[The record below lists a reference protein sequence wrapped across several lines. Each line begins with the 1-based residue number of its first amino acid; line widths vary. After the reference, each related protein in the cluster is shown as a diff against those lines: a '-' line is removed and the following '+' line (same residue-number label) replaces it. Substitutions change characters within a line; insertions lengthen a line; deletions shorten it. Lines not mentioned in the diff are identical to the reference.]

1 MTRRPARAR
10 TGPND
15 STLPVVC
22 QELPRTATSLR
33 RSRREVAHLRGP
45 RWPQMATRPTMAS
58 ATMEV
63 AAISGDRPRRA
74 VHPDGPR
81 CPQRRVTAG
90 RFGLRTHPQ
99 AASRRPPCAGPHG
112 RLACAL
118 LALSGPRARRT
129 WFRTPRSRSRRAA
142 ASPRSSSPTP
152 PNSRRRSQP
161 PSAISPPRSVRAPA
175 RLPRLR
181 QSEWDHHEQR
191 HGRRD
196 RSSGPRK
203 PSGLPRN
210 GHGWRRTFT
219 ACSPCSQR
227 WPSSWQYRALMASG
241 AGKPTRDLGHV

>member
-1 MTRRPARAR
+1 
-10 TGPND
+10 
-15 STLPVVC
+15 
-22 QELPRTATSLR
+22 
-33 RSRREVAHLRGP
+33 
-45 RWPQMATRPTMAS
+45 MAS
-58 ATMEV
+58 ATMLV
-63 AAISGDRPRRA
+63 AAITRRPSSS
-74 VHPDGPR
+74 
-81 CPQRRVTAG
+81 TG
-90 RFGLRTHPQ
+90 RSPGRTSLP
-99 AASRRPPCAGPHG
+99 AAARYGRPLWSEDASSTSEPRPPCAGPRG
-112 RLACAL
+112 RLAWVL
-118 LALSGPRARRT
+118 LALSGPRARRA

-161 PSAISPPRSVRAPA
+161 PSAINPPRSVRSPA